1 MMAYMDTKKK
11 NSLTYDSIE
20 RLMRMSKTHRNIA
33 DQEKGFIQA
42 AWLDSISL

>member
-1 MMAYMDTKKK
+1 MMTYMDMKKN

-20 RLMRMSKTHRNIA
+20 HFMRMWKTHRNIA

-42 AWLDSISL
+42 ACLDSISL